1 MEIPE
6 SIRPP
11 RVVRV
16 IPPTIN
22 TQESI
27 REKYKQLR
35 VVAYCRVSTK
45 QEEQLNSYETQK
57 NYYTEK
63 INAEPN
69 WTLAGIFADKGI
81 TGTSIKKRDEF
92 KKMIRLCRQ
101 GKVDMIIT
109 KSISRFARNTVDC
122 LVYIRKL
129 KEMGVDV
136 FFEEQGIH
144 STQPGAEFYITIYGS
159 IAQSESEN
167 ISANVKWGKE
177 QSAREGKVAFHYKN
191 FLGFRK
197 GEDGR
202 PEIVPEQAQ
211 VIQFI
216 YDSFLSGD
224 SIGGIKDKLEEL
236 RIPSPSG
243 KAEWHYTTIQSI
255 LKNEKYKGDGI
266 INKTYIEDCISK
278 KVRLNNGERVKF
290 YVENNHEG
298 IISSE
303 KYALV
308 QEELARRTSK
318 PKIKQ
323 KGTKTEQGKYSSKYA
338 LTELLV
344 CGECKTPYRRCTW
357 TMKGQKKIVW
367 RCINRLDYGKKYCHK
382 SPTIEESVLQCAIMK
397 AIGRTAMQ
405 NAEVLRTLKLHIGM
419 GLDMSETEDKSLDIQ
434 IRIAEIEAE
443 FKAMLNAVSS
453 ETLEAFD
460 EGKATVLMNEKNNLQ
475 QQLAQIA
482 ERKQKRANVKTRLDD
497 IFTILDGLK
506 NHPMEYD
513 DRIVRQIIECIVVES
528 KEQIKIVFVGG
539 LEVLQELENRN

>member
-1 MEIPE
+1 M
-6 SIRPP
+6 
-11 RVVRV
+11 
-16 IPPTIN
+16 
-22 TQESI
+22 
-27 REKYKQLR
+27 
-35 VVAYCRVSTK
+35 
-45 QEEQLNSYETQK
+45 
-57 NYYTEK
+57 
-63 INAEPN
+63 
-69 WTLAGIFADKGI
+69 
-81 TGTSIKKRDEF
+81 
-92 KKMIRLCRQ
+92 
-101 GKVDMIIT
+101 
-109 KSISRFARNTVDC
+109 
-122 LVYIRKL
+122 
-129 KEMGVDV
+129 
-136 FFEEQGIH
+136 
-144 STQPGAEFYITIYGS
+144 
-159 IAQSESEN
+159 
-167 ISANVKWGKE
+167 
-177 QSAREGKVAFHYKN
+177 
-191 FLGFRK
+191 
-197 GEDGR
+197 
-202 PEIVPEQAQ
+202 
-211 VIQFI
+211 
-216 YDSFLSGD
+216 
-224 SIGGIKDKLEEL
+224 
-236 RIPSPSG
+236 
-243 KAEWHYTTIQSI
+243 
-255 LKNEKYKGDGI
+255 
-266 INKTYIEDCISK
+266 
-278 KVRLNNGERVKF
+278 
-290 YVENNHEG
+290 
-298 IISSE
+298 
-303 KYALV
+303 
-308 QEELARRTSK
+308 
-318 PKIKQ
+318 
-323 KGTKTEQGKYSSKYA
+323 
-338 LTELLV
+338 